1 MIHHGNYIH
10 YNPVKHRLV
19 RCPHAWPHSSFH
31 RWVKEGY
38 CGEDWLCDC
47 HGNREVPPNLL
58 QMPDI
63 GE

>member
-1 MIHHGNYIH
+1 MIHHVNCIH
-10 YNPVKHRLV
+10 YNPIKHGLA

-38 CGEDWLCDC
+38 YREDWLCDC
-47 HGNREVPPNLL
+47 HTARVVPANLL
-58 QMPDI
+58 QMPAT